1 MGEDNLWSTGIVI
14 RASDGHQIFDNK
26 SGRLKNKSRPI
37 VIGNHVWVGA
47 NATIL
52 KGSVIAN
59 DSIVGDS
66 AVVAKEFQESNVA
79 IAGNPGKVVGQDI
92 SWLRVL
98 II

>member
-1 MGEDNLWSTGIVI
+1 VGEDNLWSTGIVI

-59 DSIVGDS
+59 DSIVRNS